1 MSICGLDF
9 GTSNSTVGVV
19 HQQQPLMV
27 PLELNSQ
34 SGDFETTLPS
44 ALFFDF
50 ETDEIHFGREAIE
63 LYSRGEFGRLMR
75 SMKSILGSKN
85 MDEGTQIKHKRY
97 AFNDIIGFF
106 MASLKQRAE
115 AFNQQSLESVVLGRP
130 VHFNDHHPEL
140 DLAAQNRMADIAHS
154 VGFKQV
160 SFQYEP
166 IAAAYDYE
174 QQVDKEELALIIDIG
189 GGTSDFT
196 LIKLSKQN
204 RLKAQRDDDLL
215 ANHGIHIGGTDF
227 DRHLSMATVM
237 PHFGLNSYYIDK
249 PTLKMPRHYYVDLA
263 TWHRIHL
270 LYDANVLRDIAELAR
285 ESQDKQAMLRLAQ
298 LLKNKQGH
306 KLAASVE
313 QAKIDL
319 SHQETTN
326 IDLSYLVNLKGHDNS
341 EELLLN
347 KASQLDLANAIE
359 ADVNKVFAAI
369 DDTLTQAGLQASQ
382 IDTLFTTGGS
392 TALPSVKKL
401 ISEKFSQAKWISGDL
416 FNSVGKGLL
425 LDAQRR
431 YL

>member
-9 GTSNSTVGVV
+9 GTSNSTVGVLQDQ
-19 HQQQPLMV
+19 HASMV
-27 PLELNSQ
+27 PLELNPQTSAV
-34 SGDFETTLPS
+34 ETTLPS

-50 ETDEIHFGREAIE
+50 ETDEISFGRNAIE
-63 LYSRGEFGRLMR
+63 LYSHGEFGRLMR

-97 AFNDIIGFF
+97 SFNEIIGFF

-115 AFNQQSLESVVLGRP
+115 QHCDESLESVVLGRP
-130 VHFNDHHPEL
+130 VHFNDDNPDL
-140 DLAAQNRMADIAHS
+140 DNAAEDRMADIARS

-160 SFQYEP
+160 SFQFEP

-196 LIKLSKQN
+196 LIKLSKKN
-204 RLKAQRDDDLL
+204 RLKTHRNDDLL

-227 DRHLSMATVM
+227 DRHLSLATVM
-237 PHFGLNSYYIDK
+237 PLFGSNSCYIDK
-249 PTLKMPRHYYVDLA
+249 PTLKMPRHYFIDLA

-270 LYDANVLRDIAELAR
+270 LYEANVLRDIDELSRMTQDR
-285 ESQDKQAMLRLAQ
+285 EALVRLHAI
-298 LLKNKQGH
+298 LKNKQGH
-306 KLAASVE
+306 RLAASVE
-313 QAKIDL
+313 QAKIEL
-319 SHQETTN
+319 SARPETV
-326 IDLSYLVNLKGHDNS
+326 IDLSYLTNFEGVHG
-341 EELLLN
+341 
-347 KASQLDLANAIE
+347 DLVKPTNQSDLQAAVEQDVKRVFDAIE
-359 ADVNKVFAAI
+359 
-369 DDTLTQAGLQASQ
+369 DTLKQAGVQASQ

-392 TALPSVKKL
+392 TALPLVKQL
-401 ISEKFSQAKWISGDL
+401 IASNFPFAKWVTGDL
-416 FNSVGKGLL
+416 FNSVGKGLV

>member
-9 GTSNSTVGVV
+9 GTSNSTVGVE
-19 HQQQPLMV
+19 HQQQSQMV
-27 PLELNSQ
+27 PLEHDSH
-34 SGDFETTLPS
+34 SGKFETTLPS

-50 ETDEIHFGREAIE
+50 ETDDIHFGRQAIE
-63 LYSRGEFGRLMR
+63 LYSRGELGRLMR

-85 MDEGTQIKHKRY
+85 MDEGTQIKHTRY
-97 AFNDIIGFF
+97 TFNDIIGFF

-115 AFNQQSLESVVLGRP
+115 DFTQQPLESVVLGRP
-130 VHFNDHHPEL
+130 VHFNDHHPDL

-204 RLKAQRDDDLL
+204 RLKSQRDDDLL

-237 PHFGLNSYYIDK
+237 PHFGLNSYYIEN

-270 LYDANVLRDIAELAR
+270 LYDANILRDISELAR
-285 ESQDKQAMLRLAQ
+285 DSQDKQAMLRLGQ

-306 KLAASVE
+306 RLAASVE

-319 SHQETTN
+319 SQHNETN
-326 IDLSYLVNLKGHDNS
+326 IDLSYLVSLTNNAS
-341 EELLLN
+341 NEEPIQS
-347 KASQLDLANAIE
+347 KASQEDLANAIE

-369 DDTLTQAGLQASQ
+369 DDTLVQAGLKASQ

-401 ISEKFSQAKWISGDL
+401 ISQKFSHAKWVSGDL